1 MLSASMATSGHRSV
15 LEQML
20 EEIKKQDEIPKD
32 IPPKLPS
39 RPTSKARLPSNI
51 RMRKPLSPSV
61 SQSSEASGVNINK
74 AAVSAGSAGFMSSES
89 RVSAV
94 LKPGESSSS
103 VESADLI
110 SSETRVSLDSIVEGK
125 AMSVQ
130 RPRKSTEAESG
141 ESFGLGN
148 GFSMDKTS
156 EKHYNGAV
164 ECSDFVCGHEEIRA
178 ESLMENS
185 EFSELQYYSAL
196 DSPYKI
202 VDSKFK
208 GEGQVFRSNVSAVE
222 RERTEWKDA
231 SSCGLCKSSRVWC
244 MVLNNQWTLGVIQS
258 ILTTK
263 SLVNISNGK
272 IVEVPVSNLL
282 PVNPDIL
289 EGIDDLIQLSYL
301 NEPSFLHNIQ
311 KRYAQDKIYTKAGP
325 VLVVLN
331 PFKDISLYGNEIIE
345 GYKCKT
351 KNIPHIYK
359 MADIAFEAMRN
370 EGANQSI
377 IISGES
383 GAGKTETA
391 KIAMQYLA
399 AQGGD
404 RGVGDKIL
412 QTNPILESF
421 GNAKTLRNDNSSRF
435 GKLIDMNFD
444 GTGKICGAHIQTCLL
459 EKSRVV
465 QRLQGERSYHIF
477 YQLCAGASPALREKL
492 NLKSADEYYYLN
504 HSNCLTI
511 DKVDDVKSFHL
522 LLEALNVVEIS
533 QDYQENVFRMLAAIL
548 WLGNVTFSFIDD
560 ECHVRVDNNEAVRNT
575 AKLLGCS
582 SGKLMEVLS
591 TYRVYSGSENAMQ
604 KLTHSQAADARDA
617 LAKVIYTN
625 LFDWLIDC
633 INKSLALSNHQSGSS
648 ISILDI
654 YGFESFNRNSF
665 EQLFINYANERLQQ
679 HLNRHLLKLEQ
690 EEYSLEG
697 IDWTKVEF
705 QDNEECLKLIE
716 KKPGL
721 ISLLDEEST
730 LPERTDLTLV
740 NKLKRHLNGNSCFKG
755 ERGRAFS
762 VRHYVGEVVYDT
774 NSFLE
779 KNRDF
784 LPSDLLQVLSTSYY
798 ELPRLFASNIAKEAQ
813 DFTSP
818 LRKANGLESQRLTLG
833 TKFKGQL
840 FRLLL
845 HVENTSPHFIQCI
858 KPNRLQ
864 LPGVFEQDLVL
875 QQIRSCQLLQVVR
888 ISRSSYPT
896 QMSHEQFAKRYGF
909 LLLQS
914 IADQDKLSVCIAILH
929 RFNISPE
936 MYQVGFTKLFLR
948 TGQIDRLEEVRARTL
963 RGILLVQNAFRTYK
977 ARSHFKNL
985 KSAAIILQALLRS
998 KRVRMEYIL
1007 LRERHRAAVTIQK
1020 EFKCRISREKYTRT
1034 VKMVILVQAVTRGWL
1049 ARRHIRVIRQHMQKI
1064 TLAEHMLEEKCIG
1077 DPNDSRNDAHT
1088 KEKQFDEEA
1097 LQPEMTVTVQPPF
1110 PTDFQN
1116 RLLAADARLREQQD
1130 ENALLRQR
1138 LQQYESRWL
1147 EYESKMKSME
1157 EMWQKQIAS
1166 LQMRLSVAKKGLASD
1181 ELTNQQAT
1189 RDEVT
1194 NPRGSVPRSLAR
1206 RHTALND
1213 NGEFDWEDATSMGAK
1228 TPENNFAARRPPRH
1242 YETGSEREHD
1252 SGRSSVSQLMKEFDH
1267 RTQVFN
1273 DDANFL
1279 VEVKSGKTEANL
1291 NPDEEL
1297 RKLKSRFTSWKKT
1310 FKLRLRETK
1319 AVLQKLGH
1327 TESSEKAKKRW
1338 WGKRSN

>member
-1 MLSASMATSGHRSV
+1 MLSASMATSGRRSIM
-15 LEQML
+15 EQML
-20 EEIKKQDEIPKD
+20 EEVKRQDEIPKD

-51 RMRKPLSPSV
+51 RTRKPLASSV
-61 SQSSEASGVNINK
+61 NQSAEVSGVDTNK
-74 AAVSAGSAGFMSSES
+74 AEVLTGSAGYTSSET
-89 RVSAV
+89 RVPGGF
-94 LKPGESSSS
+94 KPGESSIP
-103 VESADLI
+103 VESAESI
-110 SSETRVSLDSIVEGK
+110 SSETRVSVESRVENK
-125 AMSVQ
+125 AIRVQ
-130 RPRKSTEAESG
+130 GLRKSTEVESG

-148 GFSMDKTS
+148 GFSTDKTL
-156 EKHYNGAV
+156 EEHYNGTGKF
-164 ECSDFVCGHEEIRA
+164 SGFVCGGVEIRT
-178 ESLMENS
+178 ESWMQNS

-196 DSPYKI
+196 DSPYKN
-202 VDSKFK
+202 VNSNCKS
-208 GEGQVFRSNVSAVE
+208 EGRSFRSNTSAAE
-222 RERTEWKDA
+222 RESTEWKDA
-231 SSCGLCKSSRVWC
+231 NSCGLRKDSRVWC
-244 MVLNNQWTLGVIQS
+244 MVLDNQWTLGVIQS
-258 ILTTK
+258 ILTTQ

-272 IVEVPVSNLL
+272 TVEVPISNLL

-289 EGIDDLIQLSYL
+289 EGVDDLIQLSYL
-301 NEPSFLHNIQ
+301 NEPSILHNIQ
-311 KRYAQDKIYTKAGP
+311 KRYAQDKFYTKAGP
-325 VLVVLN
+325 VLVAVN
-331 PFKDISLYGNEIIE
+331 PFKDISLNCNEIIQ
-345 GYKCKT
+345 GYSCKAT
-351 KNIPHIYK
+351 NIPHIYK
-359 MADIAFEAMRN
+359 MADIAFDAMRN

-383 GAGKTETA
+383 GTGKTETA

-399 AQGGD
+399 AQGG

-435 GKLIDMNFD
+435 GKLIDIHFD
-444 GTGKICGAHIQTCLL
+444 GTGKVGGAHIQTCLL

-465 QRLQGERSYHIF
+465 QRVQGERSYHIF

-492 NLKSADEYYYLN
+492 NLKSAGEYYYLN

-511 DKVDDVKSFHL
+511 DRVDDVKQFHL
-522 LLEALNVVEIS
+522 LLEALNVVQIS
-533 QDYQENVFRMLAAIL
+533 QEYQENAFRMLAAIL

-560 ECHVRVDNNEAVRNT
+560 ECHVRVDNNEAVRNA

-591 TYRVYSGSENAMQ
+591 TYRVHSGSGNNMQ
-604 KLTHSQAADARDA
+604 KLSQSQAADTRDA
-617 LAKVIYTN
+617 LAKAMYAN

-633 INKSLALSNHQSGSS
+633 MNKSLPLSNHQSGRF
-648 ISILDI
+648 ISLLDI

-665 EQLFINYANERLQQ
+665 EQLCINYANERLHQ
-679 HLNRHLLKLEQ
+679 HLSRHLFKLEQ

-705 QDNEECLKLIE
+705 QDNQECLELIE

-740 NKLKRHLNGNSCFKG
+740 NKLKRHLNDNSCFKG

-762 VRHYVGEVVYDT
+762 VRHYAGEVVYDT

-779 KNRDF
+779 KNRDLLHF
-784 LPSDLLQVLSTSYY
+784 DLLQVLSTSCY
-798 ELPRLFASNIAKEAQ
+798 ELPRLFASIITKEAQ
-813 DFTSP
+813 EFTSP
-818 LRKANGLESQRLTLG
+818 VGRENGLESSRLTLA

-840 FRLLL
+840 FKLLQ

-875 QQIRSCQLLQVVR
+875 QQIRSCRLLEVVR
-888 ISRSSYPT
+888 ISRSGYPARI
-896 QMSHEQFAKRYGF
+896 SHENFAKRYGF
-909 LLLQS
+909 LLVQS
-914 IADQDKLSVCIAILH
+914 IANQDKLSACIAILH
-929 RFNISPE
+929 RFNIAPE
-936 MYQVGFTKLFLR
+936 MYQVGITKLFLR
-948 TGQIDRLEEVRARTL
+948 AGQIDRLEEIRARTL
-963 RGILLVQNAFRTYK
+963 RGILSVQNAFRTHK

-985 KSAAIILQALLRS
+985 KSVTIILQALLRS
-998 KRVRMEYIL
+998 KRIKKEYII

-1034 VKMVILVQAVTRGWL
+1034 LKMVILVQAVTRGWL
-1049 ARRHIRVIRQHMQKI
+1049 ARRRTRIIQQQLQKKPV
-1064 TLAEHMLEEKCIG
+1064 AEHMLADKCSG
-1077 DPNDSRNDAHT
+1077 DLNGSRNDVHT
-1088 KEKQFDEEA
+1088 QEKQFAEEA
-1097 LQPEMTVTVQPPF
+1097 SQPEMTVTVRPPI

-1116 RLLAADARLREQQD
+1116 RLLTADARLREQED

-1181 ELTNQQAT
+1181 ELMDQQAI
-1189 RDEVT
+1189 RDEVA
-1194 NPRGSVPRSLAR
+1194 NLRGSAPRPSAA
-1206 RHTALND
+1206 RHTVLND
-1213 NGEFDWEDATSMGAK
+1213 NSDLDWEDATSMGAK
-1228 TPENNFAARRPPRH
+1228 TPENNFATHKPPRH
-1242 YETGSEREHD
+1242 YETGLEREHD
-1252 SGRSSVSQLMKEFDH
+1252 AGRSEVNRLKKEFEQ
-1267 RTQVFN
+1267 RTHVFN

-1279 VEVKSGKTEANL
+1279 IEVKSGKTEANL

-1297 RKLKSRFTSWKKT
+1297 RKLKSRFDSWKKT
-1310 FKLRLRETK
+1310 FKLKLRETK

-1327 TESSEKAKKRW
+1327 TESSERAKKRW

>member
-1 MLSASMATSGHRSV
+1 MLSASMVTSGRRSIM
-15 LEQML
+15 EQML
-20 EEIKKQDEIPKD
+20 EEVKRQDEIPKD

-61 SQSSEASGVNINK
+61 NQSSEASGVNTNK
-74 AAVSAGSAGFMSSES
+74 AEVSAGSAGYKSSETG
-89 RVSAV
+89 VPAGF
-94 LKPGESSSS
+94 KPGESSLSIELA
-103 VESADLI
+103 ESIL
-110 SSETRVSLDSIVEGK
+110 SETRVSVDSRVESKG
-125 AMSVQ
+125 MRVQ
-130 RPRKSTEAESG
+130 GLCKSTEAESG

-148 GFSMDKTS
+148 GFSMDKTL
-156 EKHYNGAV
+156 ENYYNGTGKF
-164 ECSDFVCGHEEIRA
+164 SGFVCGGVEIRA
-178 ESLMENS
+178 ESWMQNS
-185 EFSELQYYSAL
+185 EFSELQYYSVL
-196 DSPYKI
+196 DSPYKN
-202 VDSKFK
+202 VDYNCKS
-208 GEGQVFRSNVSAVE
+208 EGQDFRSNTSAAE
-222 RERTEWKDA
+222 RESTEWKDA
-231 SSCGLCKSSRVWC
+231 NSCGLRKNSRVWC
-244 MVLNNQWTLGVIQS
+244 MVLDNQWTLGVIQS
-258 ILTTK
+258 ILTTQC
-263 SLVNISNGK
+263 LVKISNGK
-272 IVEVPVSNLL
+272 IVEVPISNLL

-289 EGIDDLIQLSYL
+289 GGVDDLIQLSYL
-301 NEPSFLHNIQ
+301 NEPSILHNVQ
-311 KRYAQDKIYTKAGP
+311 KRYAQDKFYTKAGP
-325 VLVVLN
+325 VLVAVN
-331 PFKDISLYGNEIIE
+331 PFKDISIYGNEIIQ
-345 GYKCKT
+345 GYRCKAI
-351 KNIPHIYK
+351 NIPHIFK
-359 MADIAFEAMRN
+359 MADIAFDAMRN

-391 KIAMQYLA
+391 KIAMQYLT
-399 AQGGD
+399 AQGG

-435 GKLIDMNFD
+435 GKLIDIHFD

-465 QRLQGERSYHIF
+465 QRVQGERSYHIF

-492 NLKSADEYYYLN
+492 NLKSADEYCYLN
-504 HSNCLTI
+504 NSNCLTI
-511 DKVDDVKSFHL
+511 DRVDDVNQFHL
-522 LLEALNVVEIS
+522 LLEALSVVQLSRE
-533 QDYQENVFRMLAAIL
+533 YQENVFRMLAAIL

-560 ECHVRVDNNEAVRNT
+560 ECHVRVDNNEAVKIA

-591 TYRVYSGSENAMQ
+591 TYRVHSGSENAMQ
-604 KLTHSQAADARDA
+604 KLSQSQAADTRDA
-617 LAKVIYTN
+617 LAKALYAN

-633 INKSLALSNHQSGSS
+633 MNKSLALSNHQSSRS
-648 ISILDI
+648 ICILDI
-654 YGFESFNRNSF
+654 YGFESFIRNSF
-665 EQLFINYANERLQQ
+665 EQLCINYADERLHQ
-679 HLNRHLLKLEQ
+679 HFSRHLFKLEQ
-690 EEYSLEG
+690 EEYSVEG
-697 IDWTKVEF
+697 IDCMKVEF
-705 QDNEECLKLIE
+705 QDNQECLELIE

-721 ISLLDEEST
+721 ISLLDEESA

-740 NKLKRHLNGNSCFKG
+740 NKLKRHLNDNSCFKG

-762 VRHYVGEVVYDT
+762 VRHYAGEVVYDT

-779 KNRDF
+779 KNRD
-784 LPSDLLQVLSTSYY
+784 LLHSDLLQVLFTSYY
-798 ELPRLFASNIAKEAQ
+798 ELPRLFASNITKEAQ
-813 DFTSP
+813 EFTSP
-818 LRKANGLESQRLTLG
+818 LGRANGLESRRLTLA

-840 FRLLL
+840 FKLLQY
-845 HVENTSPHFIQCI
+845 VENTSPHFIQCI

-875 QQIRSCQLLQVVR
+875 QQIRSCRLLEVVR
-888 ISRSSYPT
+888 ISRSGYPT
-896 QMSHEQFAKRYGF
+896 RISHEHFAKRYGF
-909 LLLQS
+909 LLVQS
-914 IADQDKLSVCIAILH
+914 IANQDKLSACIAILH
-929 RFNISPE
+929 RFNIAPE
-936 MYQVGFTKLFLR
+936 MYQVGITKLFLR
-948 TGQIDRLEEVRARTL
+948 AGQIDRLEEIRARTF
-963 RGILLVQNAFRTYK
+963 RGILSVQNAFRTCK

-985 KSAAIILQALLRS
+985 KSVTINLQALLRS
-998 KRVRMEYIL
+998 KIVRKEYII

-1034 VKMVILVQAVTRGWL
+1034 LKMVILVQAVTRGWL
-1049 ARRHIRVIRQHMQKI
+1049 ARRHTRIIQQQLQKKA
-1064 TLAEHMLEEKCIG
+1064 LAKHMLIDKCSG
-1077 DPNDSRNDAHT
+1077 DLNGSRNDVHT
-1088 KEKQFDEEA
+1088 QEKQFAEEA
-1097 LQPEMTVTVQPPF
+1097 SQPEMTVTVQPPF

-1116 RLLAADARLREQQD
+1116 HLLAADARLREQED

-1181 ELTNQQAT
+1181 ELMDQQAI

-1194 NPRGSVPRSLAR
+1194 NLGGSVPRPSAA
-1206 RHTALND
+1206 RHTVLND
-1213 NGEFDWEDATSMGAK
+1213 NSDFDWEDATSIGAK
-1228 TPENNFAARRPPRH
+1228 TPENNFATRKPPRQ
-1242 YETGSEREHD
+1242 YETGLEREHD
-1252 SGRSSVSQLMKEFDH
+1252 AGRSAVNHLMKEFDH
-1267 RTQVFN
+1267 RTHVFN

-1297 RKLKSRFTSWKKT
+1297 RKLKSRFDSWKKA

-1327 TESSEKAKKRW
+1327 TESSERAKKRW

>member
-1 MLSASMATSGHRSV
+1 MATSGRRSV
-15 LEQML
+15 MEQML
-20 EEIKKQDEIPKD
+20 EEVKRQDEIPKD

-51 RMRKPLSPSV
+51 RMRKVLSPSIN
-61 SQSSEASGVNINK
+61 QSSEASGINTNK
-74 AAVSAGSAGFMSSES
+74 PAVSAGSAGFMSSES
-89 RVSAV
+89 RVSSG
-94 LKPGESSSS
+94 LKPGESSIS
-103 VESADLI
+103 VQSAEFI
-110 SSETRVSLDSIVEGK
+110 SSETRVSVESSVEDK
-125 AMSVQ
+125 AMRVQ
-130 RPRKSTEAESG
+130 KLCKRTEAESA

-148 GFSMDKTS
+148 GFSMEKTS
-156 EKHYNGAV
+156 EKHYNGV
-164 ECSDFVCGHEEIRA
+164 GEFSGFVCGGAEIRA

-185 EFSELQYYSAL
+185 EFSELQYYIAL
-196 DSPYKI
+196 DSPYKN
-202 VDSKFK
+202 VDSNCKS
-208 GEGQVFRSNVSAVE
+208 EDRDFRSNISAAE
-222 RERTEWKDA
+222 RESTEWKDA
-231 SSCGLCKSSRVWC
+231 NSCGLSKNSRVWC
-244 MVLNNQWTLGVIQS
+244 MVLDNQWTLGVIQS
-258 ILTTK
+258 ILTTQ

-289 EGIDDLIQLSYL
+289 EGVDDLGQLSYL
-301 NEPSFLHNIQ
+301 NEPSILHNIQ

-325 VLVVLN
+325 VLVVVN
-331 PFKDISLYGNEIIE
+331 PFKDISLYGNEIIK
-345 GYKCKT
+345 GYRCKT

-359 MADIAFEAMRN
+359 MADIAFDAMRT

-399 AQGGD
+399 AQGGA
-404 RGVGDKIL
+404 RGVGDTIL

-435 GKLIDMNFD
+435 GKLIDIHFD
-444 GTGKICGAHIQTCLL
+444 STGKICGAHIQTCLL
-459 EKSRVV
+459 EKSRAV
-465 QRLQGERSYHIF
+465 QRAQGERSFHIF

-504 HSNCLTI
+504 HSNCQTI
-511 DKVDDVKSFHL
+511 DSVDDMKKFHL
-522 LLEALNVVEIS
+522 LLEALNAVQIS
-533 QDYQENVFRMLAAIL
+533 QEYQENAFRMLAAIL

-560 ECHVRVDNNEAVRNT
+560 ECHVRVDNNEAVRNA

-591 TYRVYSGSENAMQ
+591 TYRVYSGSENTMQ
-604 KLTHSQAADARDA
+604 KLSQSQAADTRDA
-617 LAKVIYTN
+617 LAKVLYIN

-633 INKSLALSNHQSGSS
+633 INKSLALSNHLSGRS

-665 EQLFINYANERLQQ
+665 EQLCINYANERLQQ
-679 HLNRHLLKLEQ
+679 HFNRHIFKLEQ

-705 QDNEECLKLIE
+705 QDNQECLKLIE

-740 NKLKRHLNGNSCFKG
+740 NKLKRHLNDNSCFKG

-762 VRHYVGEVVYDT
+762 VRHYAGEVVYDA

-779 KNRDF
+779 KNRD
-784 LPSDLLQVLSTSYY
+784 LLHSDLLQVLSTSYY

-813 DFTSP
+813 DLTSP
-818 LRKANGLESQRLTLG
+818 LWRTNGLESRRLTLA

-840 FRLLL
+840 FKLLQ

-875 QQIRSCQLLQVVR
+875 QQIRSCALLEVVR
-888 ISRSSYPT
+888 ISRSGYPT
-896 QMSHEQFAKRYGF
+896 RMPHEQFAKRFGF
-909 LLLQS
+909 LLLKS

-929 RFNISPE
+929 RFNITPE
-936 MYQVGFTKLFLR
+936 MYQVGFTKLLLR
-948 TGQIDRLEEVRARTL
+948 AGQIDKLEEIRARTL
-963 RGILLVQNAFRTYK
+963 RGILSVQNAFRTHK
-977 ARSHFKNL
+977 VRSHFKNL

-998 KRVRMEYIL
+998 KIVRREYII
-1007 LRERHRAAVTIQK
+1007 LRERHRAAVAIQK

-1034 VKMVILVQAVTRGWL
+1034 LKMVILIQAVTRGWL
-1049 ARRHIRVIRQHMQKI
+1049 ARRHTGIIPQHLQKK
-1064 TLAEHMLEEKCIG
+1064 TLADHMLEEKCVG
-1077 DPNDSRNDAHT
+1077 DLNSSRNDVRT
-1088 KEKQFDEEA
+1088 QEKQFAEEA

-1116 RLLAADARLREQQD
+1116 RLLAADARLREQED

-1181 ELTNQQAT
+1181 ELMNQQAT

-1194 NPRGSVPRSLAR
+1194 NLRGSVPRSSAA
-1206 RHTALND
+1206 RHTVLND
-1213 NGEFDWEDATSMGAK
+1213 NSEFDWEDATSMGTK
-1228 TPENNFAARRPPRH
+1228 TPENNFAARKPPRH
-1242 YETGSEREHD
+1242 YETGLEREHD
-1252 SGRSSVSQLMKEFDH
+1252 TGRSTVNLLTKEFEH
-1267 RTQVFN
+1267 RTHVFN

-1297 RKLKSRFTSWKKT
+1297 RKLKGRFNSWKKT

-1319 AVLQKLGH
+1319 AVLQKLGN
-1327 TESSEKAKKRW
+1327 TESSERGKKRW